1 MEILRELIATVKDHG
16 ILDTADLNPEPADV
30 RVGVFYTGVKLSTG
44 HAGIAYTP
52 IHDLP
57 DAVCCPR
64 SHAKMPQAGKLLSQN
79 IDTLINY
86 SLEEKSPLKAAI
98 GVATLNAL
106 SAILLEREDCPY
118 KIDALGNA
126 LDLVNIGKDDTVG
139 MIGAF
144 PPFIKQLKGSCKK
157 LYVFEK
163 NPWLK
168 REEGVE
174 LQPEILEKDVLPG
187 CDVLIITGVTIVNHT
202 LGPILEF
209 CRGAREVMLVGP
221 TASLYP
227 EPFFR
232 RGVTIM
238 GGIRVT
244 NSDKVMNILTEGGSG
259 YDLFEKY
266 ADRMII
272 KRSPVQAKI

>member
-1 MEILRELIATVKDHG
+1 MEILRELIGTIKDNG
-16 ILDTADLNPEPADV
+16 IIEDLKPSPVDV
-30 RVGVFYTGVKLSTG
+30 RVGVFYTGVKLNTG

-57 DAVCCPR
+57 DAICCPK
-64 SHAKMPQAGKLLSQN
+64 SHAKMPQAGELLNQD
-79 IDTLINY
+79 IDTLMNY

-106 SAILLEREDCPY
+106 SAILLEKEDCPY
-118 KIDALGNA
+118 KIAGLGNA
-126 LDLVNIGKDDTVG
+126 LDLVEINKDVTVG

-144 PPFIKQLKGSCKK
+144 PPFIKQLKGACKK
-157 LYVFEK
+157 LHVFEK

-168 REEGVE
+168 REAGVE
-174 LQPEILEKDVLPG
+174 LQPEALEKDVLPG

-202 LGPILEF
+202 LGPILKF
-209 CRGAREVMLVGP
+209 CKKAREVVLVGP

-232 RGVTIM
+232 RGVTVM
-238 GGIRVT
+238 GGVRIT
-244 NSDKVMNILTEGGSG
+244 DADQVMKILTEGGSG

-266 ADRMII
+266 ADRIVI
-272 KRSPVQAKI
+272 KSEPAHAKV

>member
-1 MEILRELIATVKDHG
+1 MEILRELIGFIKKSG
-16 ILDTADLNPEPADV
+16 IVDTDERKPRPADI

-64 SHAKMPQAGKLLSQN
+64 SHAKMPQAGALLNQD
-79 IDTLINY
+79 IDTLIDY

-106 SAILLEREDCPY
+106 SAMLLEKEDCPY
-118 KIDALGNA
+118 KISGLGNA
-126 LDLVNIGKDDTVG
+126 LNLVEITKDDTVG

-144 PPFIKQLKGSCKK
+144 PPFIKELKGACKK
-157 LYVFEK
+157 LHVFEK

-168 REEGVE
+168 REAGVE
-174 LQPEILEKDVLPG
+174 LQPDSLEKDILPG

-202 LGPILEF
+202 LEPILESG
-209 CRGAREVMLVGP
+209 RGAREIVLVGP

-232 RGVTIM
+232 RGVTVM
-238 GGIRVT
+238 GGVRVT
-244 NSDKVMNILTEGGSG
+244 DADRVMDILTEGGSG

-266 ADRMII
+266 ADRVII
-272 KRSPVQAKI
+272 KKSPVHVKA

>member
-16 ILDTADLNPEPADV
+16 ILDTADLDPEPADV

-64 SHAKMPQAGKLLSQN
+64 SHAKMPQAGELLSQN

-126 LDLVNIGKDDTVG
+126 LDLVEIGKDDTVG

-157 LYVFEK
+157 LHVFEK

-174 LQPEILEKDVLPG
+174 LQPEILEKDVLPN
-187 CDVLIITGVTIVNHT
+187 CNVLIITGVTIVNHT

-209 CRGAREVMLVGP
+209 CRGAREVVLVGP

-244 NSDKVMNILTEGGSG
+244 NPDKVMNVLTEGGSG

-266 ADRMII
+266 ADRVII
-272 KRSPVQAKI
+272 KRSPVHAKI

>member
-1 MEILRELIATVKDHG
+1 MEILRELIGIIKDSG
-16 ILDTADLNPEPADV
+16 VIDELKPRPADV

-64 SHAKMPQAGKLLSQN
+64 SHAKMPQAGELLDQD

-98 GVATLNAL
+98 GVAALNAL
-106 SAILLEREDCPY
+106 SAILLEKEECPY
-118 KIDALGNA
+118 KVAALGNA
-126 LDLVNIGKDDTVG
+126 LDMVKINKNDTVG

-144 PPFIKQLKGSCKK
+144 PPFIKQLKGACKK
-157 LYVFEK
+157 LHVFEK

-174 LQPEILEKDVLPG
+174 LQPETLEKEVLPG

-202 LGPILEF
+202 LGPILE
-209 CRGAREVMLVGP
+209 CGKGAREVVLVGP

-244 NSDKVMNILTEGGSG
+244 DADRVMNVLTEGGSG
-259 YDLFEKY
+259 YDLFEKS
-266 ADRMII
+266 ADRVII
-272 KRSPVQAKI
+272 KKSPVAAY